1 MAKLILTDK
10 MLDMIWSANG
20 ATIGEVMLTL
30 IAFHMK
36 EPGDTFDRDEEAIQE
51 GPESIRILWK
61 LIKAEYLKNKSAAER
76 KRSLRDSTETV
87 SGLSDQEKETPNE
100 KESPS
105 PAPLPKE
112 KENTKEKELF
122 VQTEFGRWWKE
133 FPKKE
138 AKKKAFDIFRG
149 KCKKLDEAG
158 IKELVDLML
167 AETNAQGIEKGWN
180 YKTRRQYIPMPT
192 TWLNQE
198 RYMDGVSKR
207 EIIPFAH
214 PDNRGAAKRPAN
226 YLPSEGGTDGAF

>member
-1 MAKLILTDK
+1 MAKLIITDK
-10 MLDMIWSANG
+10 MQEILAIDGGQGGPISMALLWLLWYHQGEISEETAMSNG
-20 ATIGEVMLTL
+20 KGSV
-30 IAFHMK
+30 
-36 EPGDTFDRDEEAIQE
+36 E
-51 GPESIRILWK
+51 GVLFK
-61 LIKAEYLKNKSAAER
+61 LLKSEYLKNKSAAER
-76 KRSLRDSTETV
+76 KRTLRDSTETV
-87 SGLSDQEKETPNE
+87 SGLSDREKETPNE

-112 KENTKEKELF
+112 KEKTKEKELF

-138 AKKKAFDIFRG
+138 AKKKSFEIFRG

-167 AETNAQGIEKGWN
+167 AETKAQGIEKGWN

>member
-1 MAKLILTDK
+1 MAKLIITDK
-10 MLDMIWSANG
+10 MQEILSIDGGHGGPISMSLLWLLWYHQGKISKENAMSNG
-20 ATIGEVMLTL
+20 KGSV
-30 IAFHMK
+30 
-36 EPGDTFDRDEEAIQE
+36 E
-51 GPESIRILWK
+51 GVLFK
-61 LIKAEYLKNKSAAER
+61 LIKAEYDKNKSAAER
-76 KRSLRDSTETV
+76 KRVLRDSRETV
-87 SGLSDQEKETPNE
+87 SGQSDQEKETPKE
-100 KESPS
+100 KELPPLASPS
-105 PAPLPKE
+105 LE

-138 AKKKAFDIFRG
+138 AKKKAFEIFRG
-149 KCKKLDEAG
+149 KCKKLDETG
-158 IKELVDLML
+158 IKDLVDLML
-167 AETNAQGIEKGWN
+167 AETKAQGIEKGWN

-198 RYMDGVSKR
+198 RYMDGFSKR